1 MRASKRILTC
11 LENNLVYLR
20 IALRKRRMSVSN
32 KMRGQMLS
40 EVSMSGKQ
48 RWKEQDRLK
57 DTKKKEINFK
67 VRYKIIFVRNSN

>member
-1 MRASKRILTC
+1 M
-11 LENNLVYLR
+11 LR
-20 IALRKRRMSVSN
+20 
-32 KMRGQMLS
+32 

-67 VRYKIIFVRNSN
+67 MRYKIIFVRNSN